1 MQRISAEEGLSLERV
16 LDLESPD
23 REGDGS
29 PDPKQVATR
38 MFDDLRLPVSRYVV
52 SLGLPAAVASEIVQE
67 AFLRLYRHLQ
77 TDGRRDNL
85 AGWVFRVAHN
95 LAVNELK
102 RAGAAGP
109 EPEESGGDPREDP
122 GGDPEQIVL
131 RKERMSCLESA
142 IRSLPLRQRQ
152 CLHLRAEG
160 LRYREIAEVVGI
172 GVSSVAE
179 AVQRAVETL
188 AKVCHE

>member
-1 MQRISAEEGLSLERV
+1 MWRISAGEELTLERV
-16 LDLESPD
+16 LELESPD

-29 PDPKQVATR
+29 PDPKRVATR
-38 MFDDLRLPVSRYVV
+38 MFDELRLPVNRYVV

-77 TDGRRDNL
+77 TDGRRENL

-102 RAGAAGP
+102 RAGAAGA
-109 EPEESGGDPREDP
+109 EPEEARVDP
-122 GGDPEQIVL
+122 GGDPEQIML

-142 IRSLPLRQRQ
+142 IRSLPARQRQ
-152 CLHLRAEG
+152 CLYLRAEG
-160 LRYREIAEVVGI
+160 LRYREIAKVLGI
-172 GVSSVAE
+172 GISSVAE

-188 AKVCHE
+188 GERML